1 MERKK
6 RAARKPTKHRG
17 ATSRKRVKLSL
28 ERIRINLILCA
39 AIFGISACIFFI
51 RFGSWD
57 SSKPETGQ
65 SHVST
70 TVTSPEKTPITT
82 ETPPVNEPAV
92 TPTSAVP
99 DASGIPAPGREDSI
113 DLMVDTAVPRAAS
126 PALSEKPPAP
136 EKTPVSKP
144 APVKPAVTKKPSAS
158 VEKRPGGKSPP
169 RMPEI
174 SRNQVA
180 VASPPPERPYP
191 IKHKG
196 TLIFVFDDAGH
207 NLKQLEPFLKLP
219 FPCTIAVLPGLEYSG
234 EAARRVRAAGKEI
247 ILHQPMQAINLSMD
261 PGPGAIKQGMTVDQ
275 VKTIVRRN
283 LAEVGPVSGLNNHEG
298 SLITADKAMMG
309 AILAVARER
318 GIYFLDSRTN
328 AATQAPAVARETK
341 MTIWERSVFLD
352 NAQDRASIE
361 EAVSSGMKIAER
373 KGAAI
378 MIGHI
383 WSADLAGILNEM
395 YPELVSQ
402 GYSLSTIARI
412 AIDKD
417 EDE

>member
-6 RAARKPTKHRG
+6 RAARKPTKYRG

-65 SHVST
+65 SHVPV
-70 TVTSPEKTPITT
+70 TVTSPEKTPITL
-82 ETPPVNEPAV
+82 EITPP
-92 TPTSAVP
+92 SAVP
-99 DASGIPAPGREDSI
+99 DASGIPATGREESI
-113 DLMVDTAVPRAAS
+113 DLMIETAVPRAAS

-136 EKTPVSKP
+136 EKAPVSKP

-328 AATQAPAVARETK
+328 AATQAPAVARETM

-361 EAVSSGMKIAER
+361 EAVNSGMKIAER

>member
-6 RAARKPTKHRG
+6 RAARKPTKYRG

-57 SSKPETGQ
+57 SSKPQTGQ
-65 SHVST
+65 SHVPV
-70 TVTSPEKTPITT
+70 TVTSPEKTPITPEIT
-82 ETPPVNEPAV
+82 PVNEPDV
-92 TPTSAVP
+92 L
-99 DASGIPAPGREDSI
+99 PAPGREDSMI
-113 DLMVDTAVPRAAS
+113 ETAVPRAAS

-136 EKTPVSKP
+136 EKAPVSKP
-144 APVKPAVTKKPSAS
+144 APKRPAVTKMPSAS

-361 EAVSSGMKIAER
+361 EAVNSGMKIAER

>member
-6 RAARKPTKHRG
+6 RAGRKPSKYRG

-57 SSKPETGQ
+57 SSKPETAQ
-65 SHVST
+65 SYVSA
-70 TVTSPEKTPITT
+70 TVTAPEKTPIIP
-82 ETPPVNEPAV
+82 ETSPVSESAV
-92 TPTSAVP
+92 TPPSAVP
-99 DASGIPAPGREDSI
+99 DEGVLSVPGREESI
-113 DLMVDTAVPRAAS
+113 DLMVETAVPRTAS
-126 PALSEKPPAP
+126 PALSEKPPAS
-136 EKTPVSKP
+136 EKTSVSKP
-144 APVKPAVTKKPSAS
+144 APIKPVVTKKPSAP
-158 VEKRPGGKSPP
+158 VQKRPGGKSPSRAP
-169 RMPEI
+169 AV

-180 VASPPPERPYP
+180 VASPSPERPYP
-191 IKHKG
+191 VKHKG
-196 TLIFVFDDAGH
+196 TLLFVFDDAGH
-207 NLKQLEPFLKLP
+207 NLKQLEPFLALP

-234 EAARRVRAAGKEI
+234 EAARRVRAAGKEV

-275 VKTIVRRN
+275 VKAIVRKN
-283 LAEVGPVSGLNNHEG
+283 LAEVGPVTGLNNHEG
-298 SLITADKAMMG
+298 SLITADKAMME

-361 EAVSSGMKIAER
+361 EAVTSGMKIAER

-378 MIGHI
+378 MIGHV